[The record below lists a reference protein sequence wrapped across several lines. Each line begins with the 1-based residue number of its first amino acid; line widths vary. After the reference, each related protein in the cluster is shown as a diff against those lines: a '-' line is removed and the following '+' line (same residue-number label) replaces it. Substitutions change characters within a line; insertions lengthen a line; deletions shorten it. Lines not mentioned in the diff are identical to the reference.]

1 MRAREKAKQGSRR
14 SQIVVMTAATEMFR
28 LVWRVSW
35 ISHSEEKK
43 KGEVGVG
50 KTSQPFERR
59 DAVAVF
65 KYQ

>member
-1 MRAREKAKQGSRR
+1 MRAKEKAKQGSRR

-35 ISHSEEKK
+35 ISHSEK
-43 KGEVGVG
+43 KGGSG
-50 KTSQPFERR
+50 SRKTGQPFERR
-59 DAVAVF
+59 DAVSVF

>member
-28 LVWRVSW
+28 LVWRVRGYRTQK
-35 ISHSEEKK
+35 KK